1 MARCTDNASDTAA
14 LRPGLPLRPQR
25 NLPAGLALPSELKGD
40 GPMPRMLAA
49 LVVLLALTACN
60 TVEGFG
66 RDVQTAGSA
75 VTEEAQE
82 AQ

>member
-1 MARCTDNASDTAA
+1 
-14 LRPGLPLRPQR
+14 
-25 NLPAGLALPSELKGD
+25 
-40 GPMPRMLAA
+40 MPRMLAA
-49 LVVLLALTACN
+49 LVVLLALAACN